1 MELPQGATVIDFA
14 YSVHTDIGNSCIACR
29 IDRHLAP
36 LSTRLESGQ
45 TLEII
50 TAPGARPTWPGSTSW

>member
-1 MELPQGATVIDFA
+1 MELPQGATVITSA
-14 YSVHTDIGNSCIACR
+14 YSVHTDIGNNRIACR

-50 TAPGARPTWPGSTSW
+50 TAPVRGRT